1 MEEIIGIL
9 VLVAALI
16 FKVVGKKFNDAG
28 GSEQE
33 PLRPEDMRKH
43 IFAEVMEE
51 VMEEE
56 NPVDNMRPAKIPEPV
71 KRVQVVKA
79 EKPKKLAK
87 AEKKEEKI
95 IEEEKPSREKI
106 DPKKLIIYS
115 EIMNR
120 KY

>member
-28 GSEQE
+28 GSERE
-33 PLRPEDMRKH
+33 PLRPEDIRKH
-43 IFAEVMEE
+43 IFEE

-56 NPVDNMRPAKIPEPV
+56 KPVDNMRPVKIPEPV
-71 KRVQVVKA
+71 ARVQVVKA